1 MAQFQELI
9 KNFDRIR
16 DYMRQFY
23 VYGFKVRGD
32 FTEKSARTYDNERR
46 RIESWLSGCI
56 SSDYTAKGKQ
66 ISISADSRSI
76 SSNPLYSAWK
86 SKSFTDNELLLHF
99 FILHYLLSR
108 REDAKELENGQTESP
123 VSGSSS
129 CPGMTAGELA
139 DRISEDFGC
148 LFDGQT
154 VRLKLKE
161 YEGLGLLSSE
171 KYQKSV
177 YYQLSLPASFE
188 MPEHK
193 ELYDRLLTAV
203 SFFSETAPFG
213 FIGNTILDRE
223 YTHNSRFCFKHYF
236 MVHTLEDGIL
246 YPILQ
251 AIRKGVCL
259 ELENHSQRSGNIT
272 LIQGFPLQIFASTK
286 TGRRYACIYAVKERR
301 FLNLRLDCIAR
312 VRKLREDLDEAAFFR
327 TLLDK
332 NRALCFGVS
341 FGSKA
346 VRTEEIC
353 MKIFVDEERE
363 EHILERLYREG
374 KGGEVLRIRKNEYLY
389 SGVFFDVN
397 EMLSWVKS
405 FTGRIMDIQS
415 SSESSVFRIISD
427 WKSMYRMYG
436 EKAENCERSAAEMKR
451 TRNEADRQTTAD
463 AEQSCR
469 KETRHGTGINA
480 V

>member
-86 SKSFTDNELLLHF
+86 SKSFTDNDLLLHF
-99 FILHYLLSR
+99 FILHYLLPR
-108 REDAKELENGQTESP
+108 REDAKELENGQTEIP

-161 YEGLGLLSSE
+161 YEALGLLSSVRH
-171 KYQKSV
+171 QKSV
-177 YYQLSLPASFE
+177 YYKLAQPMLFE
-188 MPEHK
+188 QPEFHG
-193 ELYDRLLTAV
+193 LYKRLLTAV
-203 SFFSETAPFG
+203 SFFSEAAPFG
-213 FIGNTILDRE
+213 FIGNTILERE
-223 YTHNSRFCFKHYF
+223 YQTNSCFCFKHYF

-251 AIRKGVCL
+251 AIHRGGCL
-259 ELENHSQRSGNIT
+259 EFENHSQRSGNIT
-272 LIQGFPLQIFASTK
+272 FIQGFPLQIFASTK
-286 TGRRYACIYAVKERR
+286 TGRRYACIYAVRERR
-301 FLNLRLDCIAR
+301 FFNLRLDCIAR
-312 VRKLREDLDEAAFFR
+312 VKQLGESLEEAAHFR
-327 TLLDK
+327 TLLEK
-332 NRALCFGVS
+332 NRSLCFGVS
-341 FGSKA
+341 FGQKTI
-346 VRTEEIC
+346 RTEEIC
-353 MKIFVDEERE
+353 MKLFVDEERE

-415 SSESSVFRIISD
+415 SSESSVIKVISD

-436 EKAENCERSAAEMKR
+436 
-451 TRNEADRQTTAD
+451 
-463 AEQSCR
+463 
-469 KETRHGTGINA
+469 
-480 V
+480 

>member
-23 VYGFKVRGD
+23 VYGFKVRGE
-32 FTEKSARTYDNERR
+32 FTEKSTRTYDNERR

-86 SKSFTDNELLLHF
+86 SKSFTDNDLLLHF
-99 FILHYLLSR
+99 FILHYLMQHR
-108 REDAKELENGQTESP
+108 KAEQTAEGFQTEQA
-123 VSGSSS
+123 VSGTH
-129 CPGMTAGELA
+129 PGMTAGELA
-139 DRISEDFGC
+139 DQISTDFGC
-148 LFDGQT
+148 FFDSQT

-161 YEGLGLLSSE
+161 YENLGLLSSVRH
-171 KYQKSV
+171 QKSV
-177 YYQLSLPASFE
+177 YYDLAQPMLLE
-188 MPEHK
+188 QPEFHR
-193 ELYDRLLTAV
+193 LYKRLLTAV
-203 SFFSETAPFG
+203 SFFSEAAPFG
-213 FIGNTILDRE
+213 FIGNTILERE
-223 YTHNSRFCFKHYF
+223 YQTNSCFCFKHYF

-251 AIRKGVCL
+251 AIHRGGCL
-259 ELENHSQRSGNIT
+259 EFENHSQRSGNIT
-272 LIQGFPLQIFASTK
+272 FIQGFPLQIFASTK

-301 FLNLRLDCIAR
+301 FLNLRLDCIAS
-312 VRKLREDLDEAAFFR
+312 VKQLGESLEEAAHFR
-327 TLLDK
+327 TLLEK
-332 NRALCFGVS
+332 NRSLCFGVS
-341 FGSKA
+341 FGQKT

-353 MKIFVDEERE
+353 MKLFVDEERE

-415 SSESSVFRIISD
+415 SSESSVIKVISD

-436 EKAENCERSAAEMKR
+436 EENETPGNKADMPLD
-451 TRNEADRQTTAD
+451 TD
-463 AEQSCR
+463 
-469 KETRHGTGINA
+469 

>member
-23 VYGFKVRGD
+23 VYGFKVRGE
-32 FTEKSARTYDNERR
+32 FTEKSTRTYDNERR

-86 SKSFTDNELLLHF
+86 SKSFTDNDLLLHF
-99 FILHYLLSR
+99 FILHYLMQHR
-108 REDAKELENGQTESP
+108 KAEQTAEGVQTEQA
-123 VSGSSS
+123 VSGTH
-129 CPGMTAGELA
+129 PGMTAGELT
-139 DRISEDFGC
+139 DQISADFGC
-148 LFDGQT
+148 FFDSQT

-161 YEGLGLLSSE
+161 YENLGLLSSVRH
-171 KYQKSV
+171 QKSV
-177 YYQLSLPASFE
+177 YYELAQPMLLE
-188 MPEHK
+188 QPEFHG
-193 ELYDRLLTAV
+193 LYKRLLTAV
-203 SFFSETAPFG
+203 SFFSEAAPFG
-213 FIGNTILDRE
+213 FIGNTLLERE
-223 YTHNSRFCFKHYF
+223 YQTNSCFCFKHYF

-251 AIRKGVCL
+251 AIHRGGCL
-259 ELENHSQRSGNIT
+259 EFENHSQRSGNIT
-272 LIQGFPLQIFASTK
+272 FIQGFPLQIFASTK

-301 FLNLRLDCIAR
+301 FLNLRLDCIAS
-312 VRKLREDLDEAAFFR
+312 VKQLGESLEEAAHFR

-332 NRALCFGVS
+332 NRSLCFGVS
-341 FGSKA
+341 FGQKTI
-346 VRTEEIC
+346 RTEEIC
-353 MKIFVDEERE
+353 MKLFVDEERE

-415 SSESSVFRIISD
+415 SSESSVIKVISD

-436 EKAENCERSAAEMKR
+436 EENE
-451 TRNEADRQTTAD
+451 TPGNTAD
-463 AEQSCR
+463 LPSDIDVED
-469 KETRHGTGINA
+469 

>member
-1 MAQFQELI
+1 MTPFQELI

-23 VYGFKVRGD
+23 VYGFKVRGE
-32 FTEKSARTYDNERR
+32 FTEKSTRTYDNERR

-86 SKSFTDNELLLHF
+86 SKSFTDNDLLLHF
-99 FILHYLLSR
+99 FILHYLMQHR
-108 REDAKELENGQTESP
+108 KAEQTAEGFQTEQA
-123 VSGSSS
+123 VSGTH
-129 CPGMTAGELA
+129 PGMTAGELA
-139 DRISEDFGC
+139 DQISTDFGC
-148 LFDGQT
+148 FFDSQT

-161 YEGLGLLSSE
+161 YENLGLLSSVRH
-171 KYQKSV
+171 QKSV
-177 YYQLSLPASFE
+177 YYDLAQPMLLE
-188 MPEHK
+188 QPEFHR
-193 ELYDRLLTAV
+193 LYKRLLTAV
-203 SFFSETAPFG
+203 SFFSEAAPFG
-213 FIGNTILDRE
+213 FIGNTILERE
-223 YTHNSRFCFKHYF
+223 YQTNSCFCFKHYF

-251 AIRKGVCL
+251 AIHRGGCL
-259 ELENHSQRSGNIT
+259 EFENHSQRSGNIT
-272 LIQGFPLQIFASTK
+272 FIQGFPLQIFASTK

-312 VRKLREDLDEAAFFR
+312 VKQLGESLEEAAHFR
-327 TLLDK
+327 TLLEK
-332 NRALCFGVS
+332 NRSLCFGVS
-341 FGSKA
+341 FGQKT

-353 MKIFVDEERE
+353 MKLFVDEERE

-415 SSESSVFRIISD
+415 SSESSVIKVISD

-436 EKAENCERSAAEMKR
+436 EENETPGNKADMPLDTDVE
-451 TRNEADRQTTAD
+451 D
-463 AEQSCR
+463 
-469 KETRHGTGINA
+469 

>member
-1 MAQFQELI
+1 
-9 KNFDRIR
+9 
-16 DYMRQFY
+16 MRQFY

-32 FTEKSARTYDNERR
+32 FTEKAPEPMTM
-46 RIESWLSGCI
+46 SGGGLKAGCPGRI

-99 FILHYLLSR
+99 FILHYLLPR
-108 REDAKELENGQTESP
+108 REDAKELENGAYRDP
-123 VSGSSS
+123 CFRIFLLPGNDGWRAGGSG
-129 CPGMTAGELA
+129 
-139 DRISEDFGC
+139 ISEDFGC

-193 ELYDRLLTAV
+193 ELYERLLTAV

-223 YTHNSRFCFKHYF
+223 YTHNSLCCFKHYF

-251 AIRKGVCL
+251 AIHKGACL

-272 LIQGFPLQIFASTK
+272 LIQGFPLA
-286 TGRRYACIYAVKERR
+286 
-301 FLNLRLDCIAR
+301 D
-312 VRKLREDLDEAAFFR
+312 FR
-327 TLLDK
+327 QYK
-332 NRALCFGVS
+332 NRAP
-341 FGSKA
+341 
-346 VRTEEIC
+346 VR
-353 MKIFVDEERE
+353 
-363 EHILERLYREG
+363 LA
-374 KGGEVLRIRKNEYLY
+374 
-389 SGVFFDVN
+389 
-397 EMLSWVKS
+397 
-405 FTGRIMDIQS
+405 
-415 SSESSVFRIISD
+415 
-427 WKSMYRMYG
+427 SM
-436 EKAENCERSAAEMKR
+436 
-451 TRNEADRQTTAD
+451 Q
-463 AEQSCR
+463 
-469 KETRHGTGINA
+469 
-480 V
+480 

>member
-23 VYGFKVRGD
+23 VYGFKVRGE
-32 FTEKSARTYDNERR
+32 FTEKSTRTYDNERR

-86 SKSFTDNELLLHF
+86 SKSFTDNDLLLHF
-99 FILHYLLSR
+99 FILHYLMQHRKAEQTAESF
-108 REDAKELENGQTESP
+108 QTEQA
-123 VSGSSS
+123 VSGTH
-129 CPGMTAGELA
+129 PGMTAGELA
-139 DRISEDFGC
+139 DQISADFGC
-148 LFDGQT
+148 FFDSQT

-161 YEGLGLLSSE
+161 YENLGLLSSVRH
-171 KYQKSV
+171 QKSV
-177 YYQLSLPASFE
+177 YYKLAQPMLFE
-188 MPEHK
+188 QPEFHG
-193 ELYDRLLTAV
+193 LYKRLLTAV
-203 SFFSETAPFG
+203 SFFSEAAPFG
-213 FIGNTILDRE
+213 FIGNTILERE
-223 YTHNSRFCFKHYF
+223 YQTNSCFCFKHYF

-251 AIRKGVCL
+251 AIHRGGCL
-259 ELENHSQRSGNIT
+259 EFENHSQRSGNIT
-272 LIQGFPLQIFASTK
+272 FIQGFPLQIFASTK

-301 FLNLRLDCIAR
+301 FLNLRLDCIAS
-312 VRKLREDLDEAAFFR
+312 VKQLGESLEEAAHFR
-327 TLLDK
+327 TLLEK
-332 NRALCFGVS
+332 NRSLCFGVS
-341 FGSKA
+341 FGQKT

-353 MKIFVDEERE
+353 MKLFVDEERE

-415 SSESSVFRIISD
+415 SSESSVIKVISD

-436 EKAENCERSAAEMKR
+436 EENE
-451 TRNEADRQTTAD
+451 TPGNTAD
-463 AEQSCR
+463 LPSDIDVED
-469 KETRHGTGINA
+469 

>member
-66 ISISADSRSI
+66 ISISADSHSI

-86 SKSFTDNELLLHF
+86 SKSFTDNDLLLHF
-99 FILHYLLSR
+99 FILHYLLPR
-108 REDAKELENGQTESP
+108 REDAKELENGQTEIP

-161 YEGLGLLSSE
+161 YENLGLLSSVRH
-171 KYQKSV
+171 QKSV
-177 YYQLSLPASFE
+177 YYKLAQPMLFE
-188 MPEHK
+188 QPEFHG
-193 ELYDRLLTAV
+193 LYKRLLTAV
-203 SFFSETAPFG
+203 SFFSEAAPFG
-213 FIGNTILDRE
+213 FIGNTILERE
-223 YTHNSRFCFKHYF
+223 YQTNSCFCFKHYF

-251 AIRKGVCL
+251 AIHRGGCL
-259 ELENHSQRSGNIT
+259 EFENHSQRSGNIT
-272 LIQGFPLQIFASTK
+272 FIQGFPLQIFASTK

-312 VRKLREDLDEAAFFR
+312 VKKLREDPDEAAFFR

-415 SSESSVFRIISD
+415 SSESSVFKIISD

-436 EKAENCERSAAEMKR
+436 EKAENRERSAAEMKR
-451 TRNEADRQTTAD
+451 TRNETDRQAD
-463 AEQSCR
+463 GCR
-469 KETRHGTGINA
+469 R
-480 V
+480 

>member
-1 MAQFQELI
+1 MAHFQELI

-23 VYGFKVRGD
+23 VYGFKVRGE
-32 FTEKSARTYDNERR
+32 FTEKSTRTYDNERR

-66 ISISADSRSI
+66 ISISADIRSI

-86 SKSFTDNELLLHF
+86 SKSFTDNDLLLHF
-99 FILHYLLSR
+99 FILHYLMQHR
-108 REDAKELENGQTESP
+108 KTEQTAEGVQTEQA
-123 VSGSSS
+123 VSGTH
-129 CPGMTAGELA
+129 PGMTAGELA
-139 DRISEDFGC
+139 DQISADFGC
-148 LFDGQT
+148 FFDSQT

-161 YEGLGLLSSE
+161 YENLGLLSSVRH
-171 KYQKSV
+171 QKSV
-177 YYQLSLPASFE
+177 YYELAQPMLLE
-188 MPEHK
+188 QPEFHG
-193 ELYDRLLTAV
+193 LYKRLLTAV
-203 SFFSETAPFG
+203 SFFSEAAPFG
-213 FIGNTILDRE
+213 FIGNTILERE
-223 YTHNSRFCFKHYF
+223 YTHNSLFCFKHYF

-251 AIRKGVCL
+251 AIHRGGCL
-259 ELENHSQRSGNIT
+259 EFENHSQRSGNIT
-272 LIQGFPLQIFASTK
+272 FIQGFPLQIFASTK
-286 TGRRYACIYAVKERR
+286 TGRRYACIYAARERR
-301 FLNLRLDCIAR
+301 FLNLRLDCIAS
-312 VRKLREDLDEAAFFR
+312 VKQLGESLEEVAHFR

-332 NRALCFGVS
+332 NRSFCFGVS
-341 FGSKA
+341 FGQKT

-353 MKIFVDEERE
+353 MKLFVDEERE

-415 SSESSVFRIISD
+415 SSESSVIKVISD

-436 EKAENCERSAAEMKR
+436 EENETPGNKADMPLD
-451 TRNEADRQTTAD
+451 TD
-463 AEQSCR
+463 
-469 KETRHGTGINA
+469 

>member
-1 MAQFQELI
+1 
-9 KNFDRIR
+9 
-16 DYMRQFY
+16 MRQFY

-86 SKSFTDNELLLHF
+86 SKSFTDNDLLLHF

-108 REDAKELENGQTESP
+108 RENGKELENGQTEIP

-188 MPEHK
+188 MPPSWSGSTHTTPASALSTISWFTPWK
-193 ELYDRLLTAV
+193 TAFYIPFSRPSARASAWSWKITAREAEILPSSRAFRCRFSPVPKQGAGTPV
-203 SFFSETAPFG
+203 S
-213 FIGNTILDRE
+213 
-223 YTHNSRFCFKHYF
+223 
-236 MVHTLEDGIL
+236 M
-246 YPILQ
+246 Q
-251 AIRKGVCL
+251 
-259 ELENHSQRSGNIT
+259 
-272 LIQGFPLQIFASTK
+272 
-286 TGRRYACIYAVKERR
+286 
-301 FLNLRLDCIAR
+301 
-312 VRKLREDLDEAAFFR
+312 
-327 TLLDK
+327 
-332 NRALCFGVS
+332 
-341 FGSKA
+341 
-346 VRTEEIC
+346 
-353 MKIFVDEERE
+353 
-363 EHILERLYREG
+363 
-374 KGGEVLRIRKNEYLY
+374 
-389 SGVFFDVN
+389 
-397 EMLSWVKS
+397 
-405 FTGRIMDIQS
+405 
-415 SSESSVFRIISD
+415 
-427 WKSMYRMYG
+427 
-436 EKAENCERSAAEMKR
+436 
-451 TRNEADRQTTAD
+451 
-463 AEQSCR
+463 
-469 KETRHGTGINA
+469 
-480 V
+480 

>member
-23 VYGFKVRGD
+23 VYGFKVRGE
-32 FTEKSARTYDNERR
+32 FTEKSTRTYDNERR

-86 SKSFTDNELLLHF
+86 SKSFTDNDLLLHF
-99 FILHYLLSR
+99 FILHYLIQHR
-108 REDAKELENGQTESP
+108 KAEQTAEGVQTEQA
-123 VSGSSS
+123 VSNAHL
-129 CPGMTAGELA
+129 GMTAGELA
-139 DRISEDFGC
+139 DQISADFGFS
-148 LFDGQT
+148 FDSQT
-154 VRLKLKE
+154 IRLKLKE
-161 YEGLGLLSSE
+161 YENLGLLSAI

-177 YYQLSLPASFE
+177 YYKLAQPMLFE
-188 MPEHK
+188 KPEFHG
-193 ELYDRLLTAV
+193 LYKRLLTAV

-213 FIGNTILDRE
+213 FIGNTILERE
-223 YTHNSRFCFKHYF
+223 YQTNSCFCFKHYF

-251 AIRKGVCL
+251 AIHRGGCL
-259 ELENHSQRSGNIT
+259 EFENHSQRSGNIT
-272 LIQGFPLQIFASTK
+272 FIQGFPLQIFASTK
-286 TGRRYACIYAVKERR
+286 TGRRYACIYAVMERR
-301 FLNLRLDCIAR
+301 FLNLRLDCIAS
-312 VRKLREDLDEAAFFR
+312 VKQLCESLEEAAHFR
-327 TLLDK
+327 TLLDR
-332 NRALCFGVS
+332 NRSLCFGVS
-341 FGSKA
+341 FGQKT

-353 MKIFVDEERE
+353 MKLFVDEERE

-415 SSESSVFRIISD
+415 SSESSVIKVISD

-436 EKAENCERSAAEMKR
+436 EE
-451 TRNEADRQTTAD
+451 
-463 AEQSCR
+463 
-469 KETRHGTGINA
+469 KETPGNKIDMPSDTD